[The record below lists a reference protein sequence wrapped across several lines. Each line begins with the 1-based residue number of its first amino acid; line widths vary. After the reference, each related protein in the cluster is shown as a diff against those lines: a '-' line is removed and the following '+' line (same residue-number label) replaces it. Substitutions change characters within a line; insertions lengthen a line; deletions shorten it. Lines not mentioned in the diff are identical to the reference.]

1 MGEKISILLADDHQ
15 IFRDGLKQL
24 LSHFD
29 YVGEI
34 NEAANGKECLEMI
47 ESKPSD
53 IVFMDIDM
61 PVMGGI
67 EATQKALAKYPD
79 LKIIVLTTFHDE
91 EYLDQMM
98 LAGVNGYMLKRS
110 TMHEFDTALQR
121 VYAGGNYF
129 SDEIVSI
136 LTRNLTRSRTDAAK
150 EKEIPKITPR
160 ETEIF
165 NLICKGFNNEQIG
178 EIIHLSPKTVE
189 KHKSSLFQKTNT
201 KNTVNLIIYGLKHE
215 LIRIDDLLD

>member
-1 MGEKISILLADDHQ
+1 MDEKISILIVDDHE
-15 IFRDGLKQL
+15 IFRNGLKQL
-24 LSHFD
+24 LSRFN

-34 NEAANGKECLEMI
+34 QEASNGKEFLRII
-47 ESKPSD
+47 ESSEPD

-61 PVMGGI
+61 PIMGGI
-67 EATQKALAKYPD
+67 EATQKALSTYPN

-110 TMHEFDTALQR
+110 TMPEFDTAIRKVHL
-121 VYAGGNYF
+121 GGNFF

-136 LTRNLTRSRTDAAK
+136 LTRNLNKSRNDSSISSK
-150 EKEIPKITPR
+150 PKFTER
-160 ETEIF
+160 ETEIL

-178 EIIHLSPKTVE
+178 KIIHLSPKTIE
-189 KHKSSLFQKTNT
+189 KHKSSLFQKTDT
-201 KNTVNLIIYGLKHE
+201 KNTVNLIIYVLKNGLMH
-215 LIRIDDLLD
+215 IDNLPD